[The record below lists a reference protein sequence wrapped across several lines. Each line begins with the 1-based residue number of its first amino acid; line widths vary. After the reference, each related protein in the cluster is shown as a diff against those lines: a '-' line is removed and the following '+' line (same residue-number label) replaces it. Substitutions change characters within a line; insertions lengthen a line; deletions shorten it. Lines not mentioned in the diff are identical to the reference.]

1 MSPFTQAMYGACH
14 TGQLRFCA
22 ATWKRHPGPSMGVGG
37 SQELL
42 SESTSVAH
50 LGFHHSSEVHPTL
63 ALGSHPF
70 PNESG
75 SLTR

>member
-1 MSPFTQAMYGACH
+1 MVPITQASGDSVSLPGRGTQAQAWGLGAH
-14 TGQLRFCA
+14 R
-22 ATWKRHPGPSMGVGG
+22 S
-37 SQELL
+37 LL
-42 SESTSVAH
+42 SEGTSVAH

-75 SLTR
+75 SLIR